1 MSVIPNW
8 RWRDRSKTMTAFV
21 LIHGAYQG
29 GWIWQR
35 VAARLTA
42 AGHAVFAPTLD
53 GCAERRHALRP
64 GISTETHGAEIAE
77 LLFFEDLRDVVL
89 VGTSS
94 GGMVVC
100 KAAELA
106 RDRVGRLV
114 FADALALFDGES
126 IPDIV
131 KRPTA
136 VTTDL
141 TTGPSREDAAGRMFA
156 SLDEPTKSWALER
169 YTPHPVAA
177 MRDKVK
183 LPSFWQQK
191 WSASVIWCSQ
201 AVNPGQAHQRRA
213 ADRLGATWHELD
225 TGHYPMLTATDHL
238 SRLIVE
244 G

>member
-1 MSVIPNW
+1 MAAI
-8 RWRDRSKTMTAFV
+8 V

-35 VAARLTA
+35 VVRRLTA
-42 AGHAVFAPTLD
+42 DGHTVFAPSLD

-64 GISTETHGAEIAE
+64 GITTETHGAEIAE
-77 LLFFEDLRDVVL
+77 LLFFEDLHDAVL

-100 KAAELA
+100 SAAEQA
-106 RDRVGRLV
+106 RERIGRLV

-156 SLDEPTKSWALER
+156 SLDDATKAWALER

-183 LPSFWQQK
+183 LPNFWQQK
-191 WSASVIWCSQ
+191 WLATVIWCRQ
-201 AVNPGQAHQRRA
+201 AVNPGQPHQRRA
-213 ADRLGATWHELD
+213 AERLGATWHELD
-225 TGHYPMLTATDHL
+225 TGHYPMVTAADEL
-238 SRLIVE
+238 SRLIVQ

>member
-1 MSVIPNW
+1 MAN
-8 RWRDRSKTMTAFV
+8 FV

-35 VAARLTA
+35 VVSRLTSG
-42 AGHAVFAPTLD
+42 GHRVFAPSLD

-77 LLFFEDLRDVVL
+77 LLFFEDLHDVVL

-100 KAAELA
+100 SAAE
-106 RDRVGRLV
+106 RVHERIGRLV
-114 FADALALFDGES
+114 FADALALFDGEC
-126 IPDIV
+126 IGDIV
-131 KRPTA
+131 KRTSR

-141 TTGPSREDAAGRMFA
+141 ATGPSREDAAGRMFA
-156 SLDEPTKSWALER
+156 GLDDTTKSWSLDR

-177 MRDKVK
+177 MNDRVK
-183 LPSFWQQK
+183 LPNFWQQT
-191 WSASVIWCSQ
+191 WQASVIWCRQ
-201 AVNPGQAHQRRA
+201 AVNPGEAHQRRA
-213 ADRLGATWHELD
+213 AERLGATWHELD
-225 TGHYPMLTATDHL
+225 TGHYPMLTAADDL
-238 SRLIVE
+238 ARLIVT

>member
-1 MSVIPNW
+1 MANI
-8 RWRDRSKTMTAFV
+8 V

-35 VAARLTA
+35 VASRLAT
-42 AGHAVFAPTLD
+42 AGHKVFAPSLD
-53 GCAERRHALRP
+53 GCADRRHALRP
-64 GISTETHGAEIAE
+64 GITTETHGAEIAE

-106 RDRVGRLV
+106 RERVGRLV
-114 FADALALFDGES
+114 FADALALFDGEC

-141 TTGPSREDAAGRMFA
+141 TTGPSREDAAARMFA
-156 SLDEPTKSWALER
+156 SLDDATKGWALER

-177 MRDKVK
+177 MRDRVK
-183 LPSFWQQK
+183 LTDFWQQSWK
-191 WSASVIWCSQ
+191 ADVIWCRR
-201 AVNPGQAHQRRA
+201 AVNPGEAHQRRA
-213 ADRLGATWHELD
+213 AEKLGATWHELD
-225 TGHYPMLTATDHL
+225 TGHYPMLSAAEEL
-238 SRLIVE
+238 AGLIVK